1 MNNMNDETTDAT
13 PKEVKHGGVFL
24 EALNA
29 CDYQRRNGN
38 TWTAEIT
45 NDEFNHSF
53 VCELSFGFRCEL
65 WFGTEYESARFPTLN
80 DDSIW
85 MIIHNP
91 HEGLFVPLNSMN
103 ESAFVTER
111 TYGHASGNIEAIKLK
126 PIYTMMES
134 FPDLNQ
140 MVIDYFAPLMNEAQ
154 DEAIEILRAMAE
166 ANDGLV
172 QRYLY
177 DLVNPSEFMPCGS
190 CGNVVSD
197 IMYNWENDEC
207 VLCCSVSEVNE

>member
-1 MNNMNDETTDAT
+1 MNNTNTETTDAT

-29 CDYQRRNGN
+29 NDYHRRNGN

-45 NDEFNHSF
+45 NDELNHSF
-53 VCELSFGFRCEL
+53 VCELAYGFRCEL
-65 WFGTEYESARFPTLN
+65 WYGNEHEANRFPTLN

-91 HEGLFVPLNSMN
+91 HEGLFVPLDSIKSEWI
-103 ESAFVTER
+103 ESEGV
-111 TYGHASGNIEAIKLK
+111 SNCDIQLK
-126 PIYTMMES
+126 PIFTMMES
-134 FPDLNQ
+134 FPDINQ
-140 MVIDYFAPLMNEAQ
+140 MVIDYYVPLMKAAQ
-154 DEAIEILRAMAE
+154 DEAIEILSAVAE

-177 DLVNPSEFMPCGS
+177 DLVNPSQFMPCGN
-190 CGNVVSD
+190 CGEVVSD
-197 IMYNWENDEC
+197 SMYNWENDEC